1 MSTMHT
7 LRLLL
12 CLCGLLA
19 AHAAWGQTPQAAAA
33 ASAPSREQVDEA
45 ATSLRSLPG
54 LNDTRMVRS
63 LRFKFERDPAQP
75 PTTDTPDWLRWLAD
89 FVQWFNDAGRWLVW
103 LLIAGALAIALLRL
117 RRWLGGSDRAL
128 NDATLKLPTQV
139 RGLDISPESLP
150 ADVGAAAWA
159 LWQQGQQLAALSLLY
174 RGALSQLVHG
184 HAVPIR
190 ASSTEGDCLQ
200 LAAPRLAEQ
209 PRGYLQTLVAVWG
222 QAVYASR
229 WPSNEQVRPL
239 CDGFVQLKPGPAP

>member
-1 MSTMHT
+1 MHT
-7 LRLLL
+7 LRLFCLL

-19 AHAAWGQTPQAAAA
+19 AHSAWAQASQTA

-45 ATSLRSLPG
+45 ARSLRDLPG
-54 LNDTRMVRS
+54 LNDSRTVRQ
-63 LRFKFERDPAQP
+63 LRFKFKTDDEPK
-75 PTTDTPDWLRWLAD
+75 PTTDTPGWLRWLVD
-89 FVQWFNDAGRWLVW
+89 FVQWFNEAGRWLVW
-103 LLIAGALAIALLRL
+103 LLIALALAFALLRL
-117 RRWLGGSDRAL
+117 RRWLGGNGLSSGNTA
-128 NDATLKLPTQV
+128 LKLPTQV

-200 LAAPRLAEQ
+200 LAAQRLADQ
-209 PRGYLQTLVAVWG
+209 PRSYLQNLVAVWG

-239 CDGFVQLKPGPAP
+239 CEGFVQLKPAQAA